1 MQIDIYFKR
10 SVPGHQIETTLTPVQ
25 LLAVLKRI
33 EAELGRDFSTFR
45 NGPRVIDLDLL
56 LYDDFAFDSRRDP
69 QQKQSQNADAQEEQK
84 SRWLKV
90 PHQSIQEREFVL
102 KPLVEYVY
110 PFSFFLLIQQR
121 GTAFQSRRRSIC

>member
-1 MQIDIYFKR
+1 MK
-10 SVPGHQIETTLTPVQ
+10 H
-25 LLAVLKRI
+25 I

-56 LYDDFAFDSRRDP
+56 LYDDLAFDSRRDP
-69 QQKQSQNADAQEEQK
+69 QSEEGENDDGEREK
-84 SRWLKV
+84 RWLKV